1 VTAARQLPLDLGHR
15 PALGAEDFLVA
26 DCNRAAVA
34 WIDAWPRWPAPALAV
49 HGPAGCGKTH
59 LAHVWRARGDAIL
72 LEAAALDGGEARAL
86 LGGARACALDFG
98 AGSDGDQGAGVPALS
113 GRAAETLFHLYNLL
127 AEIGG
132 HLLLT
137 ARVPPARWRLGLP
150 DLASRLGAAPA
161 VAIDPPDDALLAAV
175 LVKLFADRQLEPD
188 RRVIGYLLA
197 RMERSFAAARALA
210 ARIDRAALA
219 AGTGPT
225 LTLARAALAERDG

>member
-1 VTAARQLPLDLGHR
+1 MTAARQLPLDLGHR
-15 PALGAEDFLVA
+15 PALGADDFLVA

-34 WIDAWPRWPAPALAV
+34 WIDAWPRWPGPALAV

-86 LGGARACALDFG
+86 LGSARACALDFG
-98 AGSDGDQGAGVPALS
+98 GVGIPAPS
-113 GRAAETLFHLYNLL
+113 GRAAETMFHLYNLL

-132 HLLLT
+132 HLLVT
-137 ARVPPARWRLGLP
+137 ARVPPARWRVGLA

-161 VAIDPPDDALLAAV
+161 VAIEPPDDALLAAV